1 MTTELYVLPPVY
13 RPVAIA
19 VGVEVKPGY
28 GIDAVRHWVELI
40 LRQYL
45 APLPPYG
52 PSGEG
57 WPLGRTVYGPELE
70 AAALQVEGVQ
80 YLEQLKVVGWDSNG
94 NLIEDKIGL
103 AKNEVAELIGIT
115 VEEGPVTV
123 NPGDALSPP
132 DGDKKPSVPVPVIR
146 DVC

>member
-1 MTTELYVLPPVY
+1 M
-13 RPVAIA
+13 
-19 VGVEVKPGY
+19 
-28 GIDAVRHWVELI
+28 
-40 LRQYL
+40 
-45 APLPPYG
+45 
-52 PSGEG
+52 
-57 WPLGRTVYGPELE
+57 
-70 AAALQVEGVQ
+70 
-80 YLEQLKVVGWDSNG
+80 
-94 NLIEDKIGL
+94 IEDKIGL